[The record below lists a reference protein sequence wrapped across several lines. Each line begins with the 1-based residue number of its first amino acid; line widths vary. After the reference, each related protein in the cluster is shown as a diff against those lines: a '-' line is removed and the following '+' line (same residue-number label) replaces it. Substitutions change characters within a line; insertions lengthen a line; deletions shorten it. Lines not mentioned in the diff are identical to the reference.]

1 MFDFLVATSLRNR
14 VLVLFASLALILFG
28 ILATMRLPVDV
39 LPDLNKPTVTIMTE
53 AGGMAPPEVEAQITQ
68 PLENAMSGIPGV
80 SRVRS
85 VTGVGLSMVYVEF
98 GWDAEIFRARQQV
111 SERLALAKE
120 AMANLD
126 HAPQMGP
133 VTSIMGE
140 ILLVAI
146 PYGDADPMAAREVAD
161 FQIRPRLLTIPGVAQ
176 VIPIGGQVRQFRI
189 SPIAARMGQLGV
201 SLEAIERAAQ
211 GFASNAGGGFIDQGG
226 REFVVRALS
235 RTARV
240 EDLGSISVTTRTGGI
255 VRLDQVADV
264 EFATR
269 FRRGDAG
276 FAGKPAVIIGI
287 QKQPGADTV
296 DVTKNVEAALAE
308 LNKTLPKGVTATQ
321 VQMRQAD
328 FIEASLGTLQKVIIE
343 AGLVVAVILFL
354 FLFNVRTT
362 AISLAALPMSILIT
376 ALVFSAFGLSINTMT
391 LGGLAIAVGEL
402 VDDAVVGVE
411 NVYRRL
417 KENRAMPAPLP
428 AVTVIARA
436 TGEVRSGIVYA
447 TMIIILVFLPL
458 FFLSGIEGRLFQ
470 PLGMAYV
477 VSILASLL
485 VSITL
490 TPVLCYYLLPTMKAL
505 PVEHDSW
512 LVARLKRANQSL
524 LEWGFQQVRPVLI
537 GATLAGLVAIGGALM
552 LPRAFLPAFNENTLL
567 VGLTLQPGISLADS
581 ARMGAT
587 AERLI
592 KEVDGVKSVSRR
604 TGRAELD
611 EHTDGIHSNEIDV
624 RLNPGLSATE
634 RDEVAAKIR
643 QALAPLP
650 GSFGVGGPL
659 AHRIDHMLSGVN
671 APVAVKVYGEDMDA
685 ARNAADALQ
694 ARMVGIE
701 GLVDVRVEKIVRV
714 PQLEVIVDYQ
724 RAALYGANAAEV
736 TRSVEALSGGQTV
749 SRIIDG
755 VHRFDVVIRLP
766 EGARTTQ
773 ALSELLIETPSGVI
787 PLSQIA
793 TVRETDGP
801 NQINREN
808 GKRRIVVQAN
818 LAPGAN
824 LSAITKEIRAAME
837 AVPAP
842 TGGFY
847 ALEGQFEAQA
857 EATATIGGL
866 TLVSFTLIFAL
877 LYSRYR
883 SIALAMIVMGGVPM
897 AMIGSVIAL
906 WLFGLPLS
914 VASLIGFVALTGIA
928 ARNGILKISHYL
940 NLVVYEGESFG
951 DAMIIRGTLERLT
964 PVLMTALS
972 AGLALIPLIIG
983 AGEPGKEILHP
994 VAVTIFGGLIS
1005 ATLLDALVTP
1015 ILFKLFGQKPLEQLV
1030 LAQKDGQLK
1039 EAF

>member
-85 VTGVGLSMVYVEF
+85 VTGVGLSMVYIEF

-120 AMANLD
+120 SMADLD

-189 SPIAARMGQLGV
+189 SPNAARMGQLGV

-255 VRLDQVADV
+255 VRLDQVAEV
-264 EFATR
+264 EFAAR

-296 DVTKNVEAALAE
+296 VVTKSVEAALTE
-308 LNKTLPKGVTATQ
+308 LNKTLPKGVTASQ

-328 FIEASLGTLQKVIIE
+328 FIEASLGTLKKVIIE

-354 FLFNVRTT
+354 FLLNVRTT

-417 KENRAMPAPLP
+417 KENRALPAPLP

-505 PVEHDSW
+505 PVEQDSW

-624 RLNPGLSATE
+624 RLNPGLSAKE

-724 RAALYGANAAEV
+724 RAALYGANPAEV

-755 VHRFDVVIRLP
+755 VRRFDVVIRLP

-940 NLVVYEGESFG
+940 NLVVYEGETFG

>member
-1 MFDFLVATSLRNR
+1 MFDLLVSASLRNR
-14 VLVLFASLALILFG
+14 VLVLFASLALVVFG
-28 ILATMRLPVDV
+28 VLATLRLPVDV
-39 LPDLNKPTVTIMTE
+39 LPDLNRPTVTIMTE

-111 SERLALAKE
+111 SERLALARE
-120 AMANLD
+120 AMADVD

-140 ILLVAI
+140 IMLVAI
-146 PYGDADPMAAREVAD
+146 PFGDADPMAAREVAD
-161 FQIRPRLLTIPGVAQ
+161 FEIRPRLLTIPGVAQ

-189 SPIAARMGQLGV
+189 APDAARMAQNGV
-201 SLEAIERAAQ
+201 TLDAIERAAS
-211 GFASNAGGGFIDQGG
+211 GFAANAGGGFIDQAG

-235 RTARV
+235 RTTRA
-240 EDLGSISVTTRTGGI
+240 EDLASIPVEMRSGGL
-255 VRLDQVADV
+255 VRLDQVASV
-264 EFATR
+264 EFAPR

-296 DVTKNVEAALAE
+296 RVTQAVEAALGE
-308 LNKTLPKGVTATQ
+308 LNAALPEGVAATQ

-328 FIEASLGTLQKVIIE
+328 FIEASVGTLRKVIIE
-343 AGLVVAVILFL
+343 AAIVVAVILFL
-354 FLFNVRTT
+354 FLLNVRTT

-417 KENRAMPAPLP
+417 KENRARPDPLP
-428 AVTVIARA
+428 VLGVIARA

-458 FFLSGIEGRLFQ
+458 FFLTGIEGRLFQ
-470 PLGMAYV
+470 PLGVAYV

-490 TPVLCYYLLPTMKAL
+490 TPVLCAYLLPKLAAL
-505 PVEHDSW
+505 QVDKDSW
-512 LVARLKRANQSL
+512 MVSRLKAANHGI
-524 LEWGFQQVRPVLI
+524 LEWGFKRVRAVLAAAAI
-537 GATLAGLVAIGGALM
+537 AGVLAVGGALM
-552 LPRAFLPAFNENTLL
+552 LPRAFLPAFNESTLL
-567 VGLTLQPGISLADS
+567 VGLSLQPGVSLADS
-581 ARMGAT
+581 ARIGAQ

-592 KEVDGVKSVSRR
+592 AGVEGVESVSRR

-611 EHTDGIHSNEIDV
+611 EHAEGVHANELDV
-624 RLNPGLSATE
+624 RLAPGLSAKE
-634 RDEVAAKIR
+634 RDEVSADIR
-643 QALAPLP
+643 AVLAPLP
-650 GSFGVGGPL
+650 ASVGVGGPL
-659 AHRIDHMLSGVN
+659 AHRIDHMLSGVTS
-671 APVAVKVYGEDMDA
+671 PIAVKVFGEDMDA
-685 ARNAADALQ
+685 ARRSAEALQ
-694 ARMVGIE
+694 ARMAAID
-701 GLVDVRVEKIVRV
+701 GLVDVRVERIVRV
-714 PQLEVIVDYQ
+714 PQLEVVVDYQ
-724 RAALYGANAAEV
+724 RAALYGANPADV
-736 TRSVEALSGGQTV
+736 VRTVEALSGGRIV
-749 SRIIDG
+749 STIVDG
-755 VHRFDVVIRLP
+755 VRRFDVVIRLP
-766 EGARTTQ
+766 DEARTTQ
-773 ALSELLIETPSGVI
+773 ALTTLVIETPRGAI

-793 TVRETDGP
+793 SVQETDGP
-801 NQINREN
+801 NQISREN

-818 LAPGAN
+818 LAAGAN
-824 LSAITKEIRAAME
+824 LSAITADIRAAM
-837 AVPAP
+837 ADVPAP
-842 TGGFY
+842 PGGFY

-866 TLVSFTLIFAL
+866 TLVSFALIFAL

-883 SIALAMIVMGGVPM
+883 SVALALIVMGGVPM
-897 AMIGSVIAL
+897 ALIGSVIAL
-906 WLFGLPLS
+906 WAFGLPLS
-914 VASLIGFVALTGIA
+914 VASLVGFVTLTGIA

-940 NLVVYEGESFG
+940 NLAVHEGETFG
-951 DAMIIRGTLERLT
+951 DALIIRGTLERLT

-972 AGLALIPLIIG
+972 AGLALIPLILG

-1015 ILFKLFGQKPLEQLV
+1015 ILFKLFGRAPLQQLIT
-1030 LAQKDGQLK
+1030 ARDEGQLK

>member
-120 AMANLD
+120 AMADLD

-146 PYGDADPMAAREVAD
+146 PYGEADPMAAREVAD

-189 SPIAARMGQLGV
+189 SPNAARMGQLGV

-240 EDLGSISVTTRTGGI
+240 EDLGSISVTTRTGGV
-255 VRLDQVADV
+255 VRLDQVAEV
-264 EFATR
+264 EFAAR

-296 DVTKNVEAALAE
+296 AVTKNVEAALTE

-354 FLFNVRTT
+354 FLLNVRTT

-417 KENRAMPAPLP
+417 KENRALPAPLP

-624 RLNPGLSATE
+624 RLNLGLSAKE

-694 ARMVGIE
+694 ARMVRIE

-724 RAALYGANAAEV
+724 RAALYGANPAEV

-755 VHRFDVVIRLP
+755 VRRFDVVIRLP

-940 NLVVYEGESFG
+940 NLVVYEGETFG

>member
-1 MFDFLVATSLRNR
+1 MFDLLVSASLRNR
-14 VLVLFASLALILFG
+14 VLVLFASLALIIFG
-28 ILATMRLPVDV
+28 VLATLRLPVDV
-39 LPDLNKPTVTIMTE
+39 LPDLNRPTVTIMTE

-111 SERLALAKE
+111 SERLALARE
-120 AMANLD
+120 AMGDID

-140 ILLVAI
+140 IMLVAI
-146 PYGDADPMAAREVAD
+146 PYGEADPMIAREVAD

-189 SPIAARMGQLGV
+189 APDAARMAQLGV
-201 SLEAIERAAQ
+201 TLNAIEDAAS
-211 GFASNAGGGFIDQGG
+211 GFATNAGGGFIDQAG

-235 RTARV
+235 RTTRT
-240 EDLGSISVTTRTGGI
+240 EDLAALPVATRTGSV

-264 EFATR
+264 AFAPR

-296 DVTKNVEAALAE
+296 KVTQAVETALSE
-308 LNKTLPKGVTATQ
+308 LNASLPAGVAATQ

-343 AGLVVAVILFL
+343 AGIVVAVILFL
-354 FLFNVRTT
+354 FLLNVRTT

-417 KENRAMPAPLP
+417 KENRARPDPLP
-428 AVTVIARA
+428 PASVIARA

-470 PLGMAYV
+470 PLGVAYV
-477 VSILASLL
+477 VSILASLV

-490 TPVLCYYLLPTMKAL
+490 TPVLCFYLLPKLKTLHA
-505 PVEHDSW
+505 EQDSW
-512 LVARLKRANQSL
+512 LVARLKTANRRL
-524 LEWGFQQVRPVLI
+524 LEWGFARVRPVLA
-537 GATLAGLVAIGGALM
+537 GATIAGLLAVGGALM
-552 LPRAFLPAFNENTLL
+552 LPRAFLPAFNESTLL
-567 VGLTLQPGISLADS
+567 VGLSLQPGVSLADS
-581 ARMGAT
+581 ARIGAA

-592 KEVDGVKSVSRR
+592 DGVEGVKSVSRR

-611 EHTDGIHSNEIDV
+611 EHAEGVHSNELDV
-624 RLNPGLSATE
+624 RLEPGLSARE
-634 RDEVAAKIR
+634 RDAVSAEIR
-643 QALAPLP
+643 RVLAPLP
-650 GSFGVGGPL
+650 GTVGVGGPL
-659 AHRIDHMLSGVN
+659 AHRIDHMLSGVTS
-671 APVAVKVYGEDMDA
+671 PIAVKVYGEDMDA
-685 ARNAADALQ
+685 ARRSADALQ
-694 ARMVGIE
+694 ARMAGID
-701 GLVDVRVEKIVRV
+701 GLVDVRVERIVRV
-714 PQLEVIVDYQ
+714 PQLEVVVDYQ
-724 RAALYGANAAEV
+724 KAALYGANPAEI
-736 TRSVEALSGGQTV
+736 TRTVEALSGGQVVSTV
-749 SRIIDG
+749 VDG
-755 VHRFDVVIRLP
+755 VRRFEVVIRLTD
-766 EGARTTQ
+766 EARTTQ
-773 ALSELLIETPSGVI
+773 ALADLLIETPGGAI
-787 PLSQIA
+787 PLSQLA
-793 TVRETDGP
+793 SVQETDGP

-824 LSAITKEIRAAME
+824 LSAITADIRAAMAE
-837 AVPAP
+837 VPAP

-866 TLVSFTLIFAL
+866 TLVSFALIFAL

-883 SIALAMIVMGGVPM
+883 SVALALIVMGGVPM
-897 AMIGSVIAL
+897 ALIGSVIAL
-906 WLFGLPLS
+906 WAFGLPLS
-914 VASLIGFVALTGIA
+914 VASLIGFVTLTGIA

-940 NLVVYEGESFG
+940 NLAVHEGETFG
-951 DAMIIRGTLERLT
+951 EALIIRGTLERLT

-972 AGLALIPLIIG
+972 AGLALIPLILG

-994 VAVTIFGGLIS
+994 VAVTIFGGLVS

-1015 ILFKLFGQKPLEQLV
+1015 ILFKLFGQRPLEQLIE
-1030 LAQKDGQLK
+1030 ARDQGQLK

>member
-120 AMANLD
+120 TMADLD
-126 HAPQMGP
+126 HTPQMGP

-189 SPIAARMGQLGV
+189 SPNAARMGQLFV

-211 GFASNAGGGFIDQGG
+211 GFASNTGGGFIDQGG

-264 EFATR
+264 EFAAR

-296 DVTKNVEAALAE
+296 AVTKSVEAALTE

-354 FLFNVRTT
+354 FLLNVRTT

-417 KENRAMPAPLP
+417 KENRALPAPLP

-490 TPVLCYYLLPTMKAL
+490 TPVLCYYLLPTMKTL

-512 LVARLKRANQSL
+512 LVVRLKRANQSL

-537 GATLAGLVAIGGALM
+537 GATLAGFVAIGGALM
-552 LPRAFLPAFNENTLL
+552 LPRAFLPAFNESTLL
-567 VGLTLQPGISLADS
+567 VGLTLQPGVSLADS
-581 ARMGAT
+581 ARMGAA

-592 KEVDGVKSVSRR
+592 SAIPGVESVSRR

-611 EHTDGIHSNEIDV
+611 EHAEGVHSNELDV
-624 RLNPGLSATE
+624 RLDPNLSSKG
-634 RDEVAAKIR
+634 RDQVAADIR
-643 QALAPLP
+643 RALGPIPASV
-650 GSFGVGGPL
+650 GIGGPL
-659 AHRIDHMLSGVN
+659 AHRIDHMLSGV
-671 APVAVKVYGEDMDA
+671 ASPVAVKIYGEDMEA
-685 ARNAADALQ
+685 ARRSADALQ

-701 GLVDVRVEKIVRV
+701 GLVDARVEKIVRV

-724 RAALYGANAAEV
+724 RAALYGANPAEV

-755 VHRFDVVIRLP
+755 VRRFDVVIRLP

-773 ALSELLIETPSGVI
+773 ALSELLIETPSGII

-883 SIALAMIVMGGVPM
+883 SVALAMIVMGGVPM

-914 VASLIGFVALTGIA
+914 VASLIGFIALTGIA

-940 NLVVYEGESFG
+940 NLVVYEGETFG

-1039 EAF
+1039 ETF

>member
-120 AMANLD
+120 TMADLD

-189 SPIAARMGQLGV
+189 SPNAAHMGQLGV
-201 SLEAIERAAQ
+201 SLDAIERAAQ

-235 RTARV
+235 RTTRV
-240 EDLGSISVTTRTGGI
+240 EDLGSIAVTTRSGGV
-255 VRLDQVADV
+255 VRLDQVAEV
-264 EFATR
+264 EFAAR

-296 DVTKNVEAALAE
+296 VVTKSVEAALTE

-354 FLFNVRTT
+354 FLLNVRTT

-417 KENRAMPAPLP
+417 KENRALPQPLP
-428 AVTVIARA
+428 TMTVIARA

-447 TMIIILVFLPL
+447 TIIIILVFLPL

-490 TPVLCYYLLPTMKAL
+490 TPVLCYYLLPKVKAL
-505 PVEHDSW
+505 PAEHDSW
-512 LVARLKRANQSL
+512 LVVRLKRANQSL

-537 GATLAGLVAIGGALM
+537 GATLAGLVAVGGALM

-624 RLNPGLSATE
+624 RLNPGLSAKE

-724 RAALYGANAAEV
+724 RAALYGANPAEV

-755 VHRFDVVIRLP
+755 VRRFDVVIRLP

-773 ALSELLIETPSGVI
+773 ALSELLIETPSGII

-940 NLVVYEGESFG
+940 NLVVYEGETFG

>member
-1 MFDFLVATSLRNR
+1 MFDFLVSASLRNR
-14 VLVLFASLALILFG
+14 VLVLFASLALIAFG
-28 ILATMRLPVDV
+28 ILATLRLPVDV
-39 LPDLNKPTVTIMTE
+39 LPDLNQPTVTIMTE

-111 SERLALAKE
+111 SERLALARE
-120 AMANLD
+120 AMADVD

-140 ILLVAI
+140 IMLVAI
-146 PYGDADPMAAREVAD
+146 PYGEADPMAAREVAD

-176 VIPIGGQVRQFRI
+176 VIPIGGQVREFRI
-189 SPIAARMGQLGV
+189 APDAARMAQLGV
-201 SLEAIERAAQ
+201 TLEAIERAGA
-211 GFASNAGGGFIDQGG
+211 GFAGNEGGGFIDQGG

-235 RTARV
+235 RTTRTQ
-240 EDLGSISVTTRTGGI
+240 DLASLPVATRTGSV
-255 VRLDQVADV
+255 VRLDQVATV
-264 EFATR
+264 EFAPR

-296 DVTKNVEAALAE
+296 RVTQAVEAALTE
-308 LNKTLPKGVTATQ
+308 LNATLPDGVAATQ

-328 FIEASLGTLQKVIIE
+328 FIEASVGTLRKVIIE
-343 AGLVVAVILFL
+343 AVVVVAVILFL
-354 FLFNVRTT
+354 FLLNVRTT

-411 NVYRRL
+411 NVHRRL
-417 KENRAMPAPLP
+417 KENRARPDPLP
-428 AVTVIARA
+428 PLAVIARA

-470 PLGMAYV
+470 PLGVAYV
-477 VSILASLL
+477 VSILASLV

-490 TPVLCYYLLPTMKAL
+490 TPVLCFYLLPGMKTL
-505 PVEHDSW
+505 HEEKDSW
-512 LVARLKRANQSL
+512 LVARLKSANRRL
-524 LEWGFQQVRPVLI
+524 LEWGFARVRPVLA
-537 GATLAGLVAIGGALM
+537 GAVIAGLLAVGGALM
-552 LPRAFLPAFNENTLL
+552 LPRAFLPAFNESTLL
-567 VGLTLQPGISLADS
+567 VGLSLQPGISLADS
-581 ARMGAT
+581 ARIGAQ

-592 KEVDGVKSVSRR
+592 AGVEGVKSVSRR

-611 EHTDGIHSNEIDV
+611 EHAEGVHSNELDV
-624 RLNPGLSATE
+624 RLEPGLSAKE
-634 RDEVAAKIR
+634 RDEVSAEIR
-643 QALAPLP
+643 KVLAPLP
-650 GSFGVGGPL
+650 ASVGVGGPL
-659 AHRIDHMLSGVN
+659 AHRIDHMLSGV
-671 APVAVKVYGEDMDA
+671 ASPIAVKVFGEDLDA
-685 ARNAADALQ
+685 ARRSADALRG
-694 ARMVGIE
+694 RMAAID
-701 GLVDVRVEKIVRV
+701 GLADVRVEQIVRV
-714 PQLEVIVDYQ
+714 PQLEVVVDYQ
-724 RAALYGANAAEV
+724 RAAQFGANPAEIV
-736 TRSVEALSGGQTV
+736 RTVEALSGGRIVSTV
-749 SRIIDG
+749 VDG
-755 VHRFDVVIRLP
+755 VRRFDVVIRLP
-766 EGARTTQ
+766 DEARTTQ
-773 ALSELLIETPSGVI
+773 ALTDLLIETPRGAI

-793 TVRETDGP
+793 SVQETDGP

-818 LAPGAN
+818 LAPGAD
-824 LSAITKEIRAAME
+824 LTAITADIRAAMDE
-837 AVPAP
+837 VPAP

-866 TLVSFTLIFAL
+866 TLVSFALIFAL

-883 SIALAMIVMGGVPM
+883 SVALALIVMGGVPM
-897 AMIGSVIAL
+897 ALIGSVIAL
-906 WLFGLPLS
+906 WAFGLPLS
-914 VASLIGFVALTGIA
+914 VASLIGFVTLTGIA

-940 NLVVYEGESFG
+940 NLAVHEGETFG
-951 DAMIIRGTLERLT
+951 DALIIRGTLERLT
-964 PVLMTALS
+964 PVLMTALA
-972 AGLALIPLIIG
+972 AGVALIPLILG

-994 VAVTIFGGLIS
+994 VAVTIFGGLVS

-1015 ILFKLFGQKPLEQLV
+1015 ILFRLFGRKPLQQLI
-1030 LAQKDGQLK
+1030 AARDDGQLK